1 VTSRMVK
8 SPTAKS
14 WLPYVVLVAAAV
26 TLDQWVKYLVET
38 GLPFQEK
45 VDLVPFLA
53 LYRTYNTGIAFSM
66 FSSFGDSGLVV
77 IAAFVVAFVLY
88 LAARTPPGH
97 VLTRIG
103 FALIV
108 GGALGNL
115 FDRVTYGHVIDY
127 ILFHT
132 PIWSFAIFN
141 LADAFIA
148 VGAVVVVLDE
158 LIGWRREAKPS
169 SD

>member
-1 VTSRMVK
+1 MTSRMVK
-8 SPTAKS
+8 APTAKS

-66 FSSFGDSGLVV
+66 FSSFGDTGLVV

>member
-1 VTSRMVK
+1 MTSRTVK
-8 SPTAKS
+8 APTAKS

-66 FSSFGDSGLVV
+66 FSSFGDTGLVV